1 MSDIAEHKH
10 ALELIFEHVHHV
22 YIFCLGEFLE
32 LEHMATLY
40 SVFLFHL
47 QIDVFLK
54 THFK

>member
-1 MSDIAEHKH
+1 MSDVAEHKH

-22 YIFCLGEFLE
+22 CISCLEEFLE
-32 LEHMATLY
+32 LEHMATLC
-40 SVFLFHL
+40 SIFLFHL